1 MENWW
6 DVLSTGP
13 NTNYDQFALSS
24 WLVRRLETEPALYVE
39 ALSSL
44 DGYLQS
50 LAYRKNR
57 LLDDVVRVVGVIAAR
72 TGYGRDLAA
81 VLKHP
86 RNWERIARFGS
97 NATMRDAAT
106 TILLYGVMSDTER
119 YHRTLVMLKE
129 YTNPDSHKFV
139 RFDLFD
145 TLVGTW
151 FSPANNSYGGKGAI
165 ERRALYRP
173 ELRAAMYAH
182 FFGRNPDYSGYL
194 REELRVEYVKKLNDV
209 RSNYQWARHESS
221 AAKTAV
227 ACQLLNP
234 YGTLEEKVALER
246 KVTKALQCG
255 ATFAYRV
262 LDECANGSTFAS
274 LSDIET
280 LVAAGIVSCERIA
293 PNFDRFVA
301 DRAKTAKSELSD
313 VVLTK
318 DMTPEERR
326 SAFLAAIGR

>member
-1 MENWW
+1 MESGNWW
-6 DVLSTGP
+6 DVVLNTGP

-24 WLVRRLETEPALYVE
+24 WLVRRLETEPALYAKAV
-39 ALSSL
+39 SSL

-72 TGYGRDLAA
+72 TGYGRDLAS

-86 RNWERIARFGS
+86 RNWERTERFGS
-97 NATMRDAAT
+97 NATLRDAAT
-106 TILLYGVMSDTER
+106 TILLCGVMSDTER
-119 YHRTLVMLKE
+119 YHRTLVMLKA
-129 YTNPDSHKFV
+129 YTNPDSHKFT

-145 TLVGTW
+145 ALAGTW
-151 FSPANNSYGGKGAI
+151 FSPANNSYGGMAVI

-173 ELRAAMYAH
+173 ELRAAMYHH
-182 FFGRNPDYSGYL
+182 FFGCNPDDSGYL
-194 REELRVEYVKKLNDV
+194 REDVKAEYVKKLSATQS
-209 RSNYQWARHESS
+209 RYQWERHEAG

-262 LDECANGSTFAS
+262 LDECANGATFAA
-274 LSDIET
+274 LSDVEA
-280 LVAAGIVSCERIA
+280 LVASGIIACERIGQIA
-293 PNFDRFVA
+293 SGLPRVIT
-301 DRAKTAKSELSD
+301 RARPL
-313 VVLTK
+313 
-318 DMTPEERR
+318 
-326 SAFLAAIGR
+326 FII

>member
-1 MENWW
+1 MSNLVQPVFTRVQYVQDTARKFVVVDGTSTRGSDRGHVNWWEQQKMENWW

-39 ALSSL
+39 AVSSL

-129 YTNPDSHKFV
+129 YTNPSSKFV

-182 FFGRNPDYSGYL
+182 FL
-194 REELRVEYVKKLNDV
+194 
-209 RSNYQWARHESS
+209 
-221 AAKTAV
+221 
-227 ACQLLNP
+227 
-234 YGTLEEKVALER
+234 
-246 KVTKALQCG
+246 G
-255 ATFAYRV
+255 AT
-262 LDECANGSTFAS
+262 
-274 LSDIET
+274 
-280 LVAAGIVSCERIA
+280 RITQA
-293 PNFDRFVA
+293 
-301 DRAKTAKSELSD
+301 TCAKSYAWS
-313 VVLTK
+313 TSK
-318 DMTPEERR
+318 
-326 SAFLAAIGR
+326 S